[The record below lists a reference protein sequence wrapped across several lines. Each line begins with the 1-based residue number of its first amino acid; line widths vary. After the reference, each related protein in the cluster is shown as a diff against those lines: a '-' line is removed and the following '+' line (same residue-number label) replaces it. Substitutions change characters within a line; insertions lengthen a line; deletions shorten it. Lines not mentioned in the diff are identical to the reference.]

1 MSFVTTDRVVGVQ
14 FGIFSPDEIRRRSV
28 CEIRN
33 HGTYDGN
40 DPKLNG
46 LFDPRMGVLDN
57 EQICPTD
64 GLTNQDC
71 PGYFGHYNLSKP
83 VYYYQFMGQ
92 VLKTL
97 RCVCVRCGKL
107 LVDKNN
113 PHVKSL
119 LKKSPKNRFKDIY
132 NMSSYT
138 KIKRCGA
145 ENPDGCGTL
154 QPKVYSRVGLGKI
167 VAQFEDK
174 DLDNWSLST
183 DYVHK
188 LFQRISD
195 EDCMYMG
202 YNPKWSRPDWMICT
216 VLPVNPPTIRPSVKH
231 SNNQRSEDDITYKL
245 IDIIKTDMTLRQK
258 IEKEAPQQII
268 DEWTTV
274 LQYHIATLVD
284 NDIKGI
290 APSAHRLGRPL
301 KSINQRLGGKEGI
314 IRNNLSGKRVDNSAR
329 SVITGDP
336 NLSIAELGVPLK
348 IAMNLTYPEI
358 VNPYNKERLQKL
370 VRAGP
375 NVYPGAKSIHHK
387 KQQITRNLKFSN
399 RTSIELE
406 YGDTVHRHLID
417 GDIVIFNRQP
427 SLHRMSMMAHR
438 VRVLPYNTFRMNVT
452 DTTPYNADFDGDEM
466 NLQNPQSIEASTEL
480 EHLVA
485 IPHHIISPRTH
496 SPIIRLVQDTLLGAY
511 RITNPSVKFNEE
523 IAMQIMMGS
532 QYFYGNMEKKN
543 EFDGRDIMSL
553 ITPDVNISKANNTY
567 KNLNLN
573 DKSNYNYV
581 KINNGSMTQGVLDKG
596 VLNSSSNGIIH
607 VIAKDYPKQTI
618 VDYLDTMQNIIVQF
632 LMYHGFSVGVSD
644 LVADMETKT
653 KITQTIQDKVHT
665 ANELIQQL
673 HNGLIENETGR
684 SNREYFETKM
694 TNILNA
700 AVREAGKLGRDN
712 LKGDNR
718 LLSMIR
724 SGSKGSIQ
732 NVSQIVSCIGQ
743 VNIEGARVPYNFPG
757 RTLPHFNKY
766 DDGPEARGFVKNSF
780 MEGLSPTEFFFQ
792 AIAGREGLIDT
803 AVKTAQTGYIQRQ
816 LSKSM
821 EDLQV
826 YYDFTVRGANGNIVQ
841 FLYGEDGIDGVA
853 VENIF
858 IPTANMKVHEI
869 IQEYGYG
876 KRESWK
882 TYTMPDTVKKI
893 QRDRTLKKDLIKHV
907 EKLVSDRDFL
917 RTEYFDNGETE
928 SVRYS
933 VPIPRII
940 QHTRNH
946 FHIRDDSLTDMSPRY
961 VLNKID
967 ELINSCQIYSST
979 ETTRIFQV
987 LIRAF
992 LSPKYILKTLRFHKS
1007 AFDFLV
1013 QKIYNTFYSSLINPG
1028 EMVGTI
1034 AAQSIG
1040 EPTTQLTLNT
1050 FHTAGL
1056 GKNVTQGL
1064 PRVKEII
1071 HVSKD
1076 IKNPSLTIP
1085 LKAKYRESKKDIERI
1100 MNEISLTT
1108 LRDVVQKIQ
1117 IYFDPN
1123 DEESIIEQDR
1133 DFIKMYKEFEEM
1145 LGEQIGSTRDENSNP
1160 WILRFVIDR
1169 NEMLERQITMEQ
1181 IYLATRSTFDSN
1193 VCDIVYSDT
1202 NHDQLVLRIRPSYN
1216 SEDANDNI
1224 AFLQKL
1230 EKEILSKV
1238 VIKGYTK
1245 IRAASMRQVKDFY
1258 EKRHEEFECV
1268 EEWVI
1273 DTIGSN
1279 LMEIL
1284 SHYAVDT
1291 NRVITNDI
1299 IEVANVLGIDAA
1311 RNLILQEFNETITN
1325 NREYINYRHTM
1336 LLADSM
1342 TCRGRI
1348 ITRDRHGVN
1357 KTDIGPLAKAS
1368 FEETQDV
1375 LINAAI
1381 FGELDKVRGVSS
1393 NIMLGQTF
1401 QGGTTLSRVILDE
1414 EELVRLCQDNS
1425 ILLYGPAASADRT
1438 GGEEESKEE
1447 CEPEQLFNE
1456 CNTEG
1461 NIVKNRIID
1470 DDDDFDI
1477 DIDE

>member
-14 FGIFSPDEIRRRSV
+14 FGIFSPEEIRKRSV
-28 CEIRN
+28 CEIKD
-33 HGTYDGN
+33 HGTYEGSM
-40 DPKLNG
+40 PKING
-46 LFDPRMGVLDN
+46 LFDTRMGVLDN

-71 PGYFGHYNLSKP
+71 PGYFGHYNLSRP

-107 LVDKNN
+107 LVDKEN
-113 PHVKSL
+113 PTVKNL
-119 LKKSPKNRFKDIY
+119 MKKTPKNRFKDIY
-132 NMSSYT
+132 AMSGYT

-154 QPKVYSRVGLGKI
+154 QPKFYTRQGLGKI
-167 VAQFEDK
+167 KASFEDK
-174 DLDNWSLST
+174 DIDDWSLST
-183 DYVHK
+183 EYVHR

-195 EDCMYMG
+195 EDCTFMG

-245 IDIIKTDMTLRQK
+245 IDIIKTDKVLRQK
-258 IEKEAPQQII
+258 MEKNAPQQII

-274 LQYHIATLVD
+274 LQYHIATLID

-358 VNPYNKERLQKL
+358 VNPYNKDKLQKL
-370 VRAGP
+370 VRTGP
-375 NVYPGAKSIHHK
+375 NTYPGAKSVMHK
-387 KQQITRNLKFSN
+387 KENITRNLKFSN
-399 RTSIELE
+399 RTNIELE
-406 YGDTVHRHLID
+406 YGDVVNRHLVD

-427 SLHRMSMMAHR
+427 SLHRMSMMAHK
-438 VRVLPYNTFRMNVT
+438 VKVLPYNTFRMNVT

-466 NLQNPQSIEASTEL
+466 NLQNPQSIEACTEL
-480 EHLVA
+480 QHLVA
-485 IPHHIISPRTH
+485 IPQHIISPRTH
-496 SPIIRLVQDTLLGAY
+496 SPIIKLVQDTLLGAY
-511 RITNPSVKFNEE
+511 RITNPSVKFDEE
-523 IAMQIMMGS
+523 IAMQILMGS
-532 QYFYGNMEKKN
+532 KHFYKLFQKKE
-543 EFDGRDIMSL
+543 EFSGQDIMSM
-553 ITPDVNISKANNTY
+553 IMPDINISKANNTY
-567 KNLNLN
+567 KNLQLE
-573 DKSNYNYV
+573 DKSNHNYV
-581 KINNGSMTQGVLDKG
+581 RINNGQMVQGVIDKG
-596 VLNSSSNGIIH
+596 ILNSSSNGIIH
-607 VIAKDYPKQTI
+607 VIAKDYPKETI

-644 LVADMETKT
+644 LVADSSTKN
-653 KITQTIQDKVHT
+653 KISQTIQEKIDT
-665 ANELIQQL
+665 SNELIMQL
-673 HNGLIENETGR
+673 HNGLMKNETGR
-684 SNREYFETKM
+684 PNKEFFETKI
-694 TNILNA
+694 TNILNS
-700 AVREAGKLGRDN
+700 AVNQAGKLGRDN

-743 VNIEGARVPYNFPG
+743 VNIEGSRVPYNFPG
-757 RTLPHFNKY
+757 RTLPHYCKY

-780 MEGLSPTEFFFQ
+780 MEGLTPTEFFFQ

-841 FLYGEDGIDGVA
+841 FLYGEDGIDGVN

-858 IPTANMKVHEI
+858 VPICNMKVHEI
-869 IQEYGYG
+869 MQEYGYG

-882 TYTMPDTVKKI
+882 TYTMPQVIKTI
-893 QRDRTLKKDLIKHV
+893 QRDRPLKKDLLAHTEQLIK
-907 EKLVSDRDFL
+907 DRDFL
-917 RTEYFDNGETE
+917 RTEYFNNGEVE

-933 VPIPRII
+933 VAIPRIV
-940 QHTRNH
+940 QHTRNQ
-946 FHIRDDSLTDMSPRY
+946 FHITDDSLTDMSPRY
-961 VLNKID
+961 VLNKIN
-967 ELINSCQIYSST
+967 ELIKNCQIYSSIENT
-979 ETTRIFQV
+979 KIFQI
-987 LIRAF
+987 LIRCF
-992 LSPKYILKTLRFHKS
+992 LSPKIITKKLRFHKS

-1013 QKIYNTFYSSLINPG
+1013 QRIYNTFYSSLINPG

-1050 FHTAGL
+1050 FHTAGV

-1076 IKNPSLTIP
+1076 IKNPSLTMP
-1085 LKAKYRESKKDIERI
+1085 LKPKYRESKQDIERI
-1100 MNEISLTT
+1100 MNEITLTT
-1108 LRDVVQKIQ
+1108 LNDVIQKIQ
-1117 IYFDPN
+1117 IFFDPDDN
-1123 DEESIIEQDR
+1123 ESIVEQDK
-1133 DFIKMYKEFEEM
+1133 DFIKVYKDFEKM
-1145 LGEQIGSTRDENSNP
+1145 MGDDEEEKDQNP
-1160 WILRFVIDR
+1160 WIIRLMIDR
-1169 NEMLERQITMEQ
+1169 NELLERQITMEQ
-1181 IYLATRSTFDSN
+1181 IYLATRSTLGDD
-1193 VCDIVYSDT
+1193 VCDLVYSDT
-1202 NHDQLVLRIRPSYN
+1202 NHDQLVLRIRPRYVA
-1216 SEDANDNI
+1216 EDANDNI
-1224 AFLQKL
+1224 AYLQSL
-1230 EKEILSKV
+1230 ENDILHNV
-1238 VIKGYTK
+1238 VIKGYNK
-1245 IRAASMRQVKDFY
+1245 IRGASMRQVKDYY
-1258 EKRHEEFECV
+1258 EKKHENFEQV
-1268 EEWVI
+1268 DEWVI

-1279 LMEIL
+1279 LMEML
-1284 SHYAVDT
+1284 SHYAVDST
-1291 NRVITNDI
+1291 RVITNDI
-1299 IEVANVLGIDAA
+1299 IEVSKILGIDAA

-1325 NREYINYRHTM
+1325 NREYINFRHTM

-1375 LINAAI
+1375 LINAAV

-1401 QGGTTLSRVILDE
+1401 KGGTTLSRVLLDE
-1414 EELVRLCQDNS
+1414 QELIKLVGDNS
-1425 ILLYGPAASADRT
+1425 ILLYGDAADKDQ
-1438 GGEEESKEE
+1438 GKERVDE
-1447 CEPEQLFNE
+1447 CVPENMFNE
-1456 CNTEG
+1456 CNKESTI
-1461 NIVKNRIID
+1461 NKNRIID

-1477 DIDE
+1477 DIEE